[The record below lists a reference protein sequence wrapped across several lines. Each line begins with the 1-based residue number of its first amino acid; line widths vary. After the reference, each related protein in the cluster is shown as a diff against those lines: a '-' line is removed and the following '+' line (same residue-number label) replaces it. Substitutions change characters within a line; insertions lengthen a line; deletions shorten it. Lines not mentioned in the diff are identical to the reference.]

1 MAVVFSLTLTTLSPL
16 TPAVLPGTGTT
27 SFASLAQR
35 IGFLINN
42 VFVCLSLTNVK
53 LTMLRVSVNL
63 VTRDTI

>member
-16 TPAVLPGTGTT
+16 TPAAALGTGTT

-42 VFVCLSLTNVK
+42 VFAFLSPTNVK
-53 LTMLRVSVNL
+53 LTTLMVSVNL